1 MGALAA
7 GQRQDLMGAL
17 AAGQRQDL
25 PTLRT
30 NLTHRPREGI
40 FLPEQNSL
48 ISWSVQP
55 KVKLS

>member
-1 MGALAA
+1 MRRFNLI
-7 GQRQDLMGAL
+7 GAL

-30 NLTHRPREGI
+30 NLTHRLREDI
-40 FLPEQNSL
+40 FPPEQNSL